1 MTGITVNPDRAR
13 RSATELEPAA
23 GQAGAAAS
31 KVSSLAADQSVAKWG
46 VQRGPHYFRT
56 RYLEALEEM
65 NAGFRILRD
74 RLDAYVAGVNAAVD
88 AFEAQDSDVA
98 ARSAL
103 ASPLAAAARM
113 ALILSAAAMPVPTA
127 AALPNSEWIHGS
139 CQLVSG

>member
-1 MTGITVNPDRAR
+1 M
-13 RSATELEPAA
+13 
-23 GQAGAAAS
+23 
-31 KVSSLAADQSVAKWG
+31 SSLAADQSVAKC

-74 RLDAYVAGVNAAVD
+74 RLDAYVAGVNAAAVD

-103 ASPLAAAARM
+103 AEARTEQLADEAEP
-113 ALILSAAAMPVPTA
+113 SAPVP
-127 AALPNSEWIHGS
+127 LIP
-139 CQLVSG
+139 VSPHQPRPV

>member
-46 VQRGPHYFRT
+46 VQLVPHYFRT

-103 ASPLAAAARM
+103 AEARTEQLADEAEPSAPVPL
-113 ALILSAAAMPVPTA
+113 MPVSPHQ
-127 AALPNSEWIHGS
+127 PRP
-139 CQLVSG
+139 V